1 MLELEKKEYLIRV
14 VDDNKMHLDA
24 IRFALEADDWVVATY
39 LSAEQ
44 FLNELDFSIRGCIL
58 LDIKMPILSGP
69 QVQEELNEYNTLL
82 PIIFLTGHGDMDTAI
97 HAFRRGAFDFLQKP
111 VDVQDLIKVITSAL
125 EKSDEWFRLAYEK
138 SPQALYDSL
147 TERQKQVLKDLK
159 NDLDSKIIAEKLNI
173 SPRTLQRHRQN
184 VLRKLGIHDPKEIK
198 KFFRSIS
205 KA

>member
-1 MLELEKKEYLIRV
+1 MLELKKEEYLIRI

-24 IRFALEADDWVVATY
+24 IKFALEADDWIVETY

-44 FLNELDFSIRGCIL
+44 FLNELDFSIRGCII
-58 LDIKMPILSGP
+58 LDIKMPTLSGP

-82 PIIFLTGHGDMDTAI
+82 PIIFLSGHGDMDTAI

-111 VDVQDLIKVITSAL
+111 VDVKELIKVITLAL
-125 EKSDEWFRLAYEK
+125 EKSDGNFRLAYEK

-147 TERQKQVLKDLK
+147 TDRQKQVLKDLK
-159 NDLDSKIIAEKLNI
+159 DNLDSKIIAEKLNI

-184 VLRKLGIHDPKEIK
+184 VLRKLGIRDPKKIK
-198 KFFRSIS
+198 NFLRSIG
-205 KA
+205 KT

>member
-1 MLELEKKEYLIRV
+1 MLELKKEEYLIRI

-24 IRFALEADDWVVATY
+24 IKFALEADDWIVETY

-44 FLNELDFSIRGCIL
+44 FLNELDFSIRGCII
-58 LDIKMPILSGP
+58 LDIKMPTLSGP

-82 PIIFLTGHGDMDTAI
+82 PIIFLSGHGDMDTAI

-111 VDVQDLIKVITSAL
+111 VDVKELIKVIKLAL
-125 EKSDEWFRLAYEK
+125 EKSDENFRLAYEK

-147 TERQKQVLKDLK
+147 TDRQKQVLKDLK
-159 NDLDSKIIAEKLNI
+159 DNLDSKIIAEKLNI

-184 VLRKLGIHDPKEIK
+184 VLRKLGIRDPKEIK
-198 KFFRSIS
+198 KFLRSIG
-205 KA
+205 KT